1 MSHGQLPAVALHFR
15 GHPRIEMT
23 LAVLLE
29 SVLRG
34 PPPKLLYPVHYRTLK
49 AFDSILTPC
58 NDVVMPDRKL
68 KIVRFI
74 GSTPNTAYCDVCKL
88 AFRTRPEFVT
98 DADKAKQQLQSDFD
112 KHECRPEDG
121 AVNDALDHI
130 R

>member
-1 MSHGQLPAVALHFR
+1 MALHIL

-23 LAVLLE
+23 LAALLE

-34 PPPKLLYPVHYRTLK
+34 PPPKLRYSVHYRALK
-49 AFDSILTPC
+49 AFDSVLTPC
-58 NDVVMPDRKL
+58 HDVVMPDRKL

-98 DADKAKQQLQSDFD
+98 DADKAKHQLQSDFD

-121 AVNDALDHI
+121 AVSDALDHI